1 MGEET
6 IQLLI
11 TKFLSGDNLTAQEE
25 ELLLKWLKESKENEQ
40 LFLQYSRI
48 WNSSINIDETFDVF
62 TRRITEEAE
71 HRSDTTKKNYFLYAI
86 STAAAIAL
94 IFIVSQIVIKSPQ
107 SEISDLIVLAQ
118 QKVVD
123 LSEVKDVQL
132 VLSDNQTIAV
142 EQDESTISYN
152 ANEKISVNNDTE
164 ISKKDIAKYN
174 ELITPYGKRSKLL
187 LPDGSEI
194 YVNSGTRVIY
204 PSEFSENKREIYV
217 EGEVFLN
224 IKKNEKKPFVVNTDK
239 SIIQVLGT
247 SFNVFAYKD
256 ISNHEVVLVSGSV
269 QIKDLR
275 ENSKVHKL
283 KPNDKFTLNNDI
295 SSIEIVDTKKY
306 TSWVL
311 GQYIYEHERMD
322 NILRTL
328 KRYYGEEIV
337 YDKQIAHLTFSG
349 KLDIKDNLNQV
360 LEAMESTAP
369 IIHLVDADGV
379 HIIKK
384 R

>member
-224 IKKNEKKPFVVNTDK
+224 IKKNEKRPFIVNTDK

-369 IIHLVDADGV
+369 IIHLVDADGL

>member
-142 EQDESTISYN
+142 EEDESTISYN

-224 IKKNEKKPFVVNTDK
+224 IKKNEKRPFIVNTDK

-369 IIHLVDADGV
+369 IIHLVDADGL